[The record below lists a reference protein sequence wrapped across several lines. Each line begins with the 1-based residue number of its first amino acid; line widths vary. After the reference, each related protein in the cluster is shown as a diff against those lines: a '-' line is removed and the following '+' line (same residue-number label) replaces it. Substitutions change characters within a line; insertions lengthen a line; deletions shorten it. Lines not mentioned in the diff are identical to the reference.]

1 MDSGFS
7 SVELGSKIS
16 IVGFIEVLLV
26 QKPRSENCRFVQPT
40 GQKGLIPDFGRSR
53 PPDYCLI
60 IFKVNLWY
68 RFRVNGDFISRAL
81 KVGSRRLVKHH
92 LRENSPS
99 MASEASR
106 APRYTV
112 PFPLAPQFNS
122 FSQRDENRA

>member
-1 MDSGFS
+1 MDSDFS
-7 SVELGSKIS
+7 SVELGSKIP

-81 KVGSRRLVKHH
+81 KVGSRRKHN
-92 LRENSPS
+92 LQENSPS

-106 APRYTV
+106 APVRIFLSPRNLIHFLRET
-112 PFPLAPQFNS
+112 
-122 FSQRDENRA
+122 NRA

>member
-1 MDSGFS
+1 MDSDFS
-7 SVELGSKIS
+7 SVELGSKIP

-40 GQKGLIPDFGRSR
+40 GQKRSDTGFSGRSR

-68 RFRVNGDFISRAL
+68 KFRVNGDFISRAL

-92 LRENSPS
+92 LREN
-99 MASEASR
+99 
-106 APRYTV
+106 
-112 PFPLAPQFNS
+112 
-122 FSQRDENRA
+122 

>member
-1 MDSGFS
+1 MS
-7 SVELGSKIS
+7 S
-16 IVGFIEVLLV
+16 
-26 QKPRSENCRFVQPT
+26 FVQPT
-40 GQKGLIPDFGRSR
+40 GQKGLILDFGRSR

-99 MASEASR
+99 MASEAIR

-112 PFPLAPQFNS
+112 RIFLSPRNLIHFLSETKIEHKLRLSNQLNQKCTVKPKWKANS
-122 FSQRDENRA
+122 A